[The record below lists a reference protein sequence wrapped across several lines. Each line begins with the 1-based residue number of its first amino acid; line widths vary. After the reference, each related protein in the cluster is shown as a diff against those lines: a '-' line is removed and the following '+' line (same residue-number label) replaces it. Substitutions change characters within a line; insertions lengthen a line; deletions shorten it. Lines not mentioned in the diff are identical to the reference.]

1 MTLEK
6 QISNGIMEAMKA
18 KDTVR
23 LMALRNVKKYII
35 EAKTATIGMAELPD
49 ADTLKIIQK
58 LCKQGTDSAEVYK
71 ASGRDDLAAEELA
84 QVEVFKEFLPAQM
97 SDAELTEAVQ
107 AIITELGAQ
116 SMKDMGRVMG
126 VASKTLAGKAEGR
139 AISEKVKQLLS

>member
-1 MTLEK
+1 
-6 QISNGIMEAMKA
+6 
-18 KDTVR
+18 
-23 LMALRNVKKYII
+23 
-35 EAKTATIGMAELPD
+35 
-49 ADTLKIIQK
+49 
-58 LCKQGTDSAEVYK
+58 
-71 ASGRDDLAAEELA
+71 LAAEELA

-97 SDAELTEAVQ
+97 SDASLTEAVQ